1 MLVCGNVR
9 NRALL
14 DRVLRDYN
22 VDVVVHFAAESH
34 VDDSYKKP
42 HEFVRCNVEGTVT
55 LLEACRA
62 YGRVKRFVYVNTDE
76 VYGDSE
82 FGKSEKAKTELDIF
96 QPTNPYA
103 ASKASAE
110 HFVIECTTSPTSFLL
125 LRFACATRTVQGKC
139 PPK

>member
-22 VDVVVHFAAESH
+22 VDAVVHFAAESH

-55 LLEACRA
+55 LLEVCRA

-96 QPTNPYA
+96 
-103 ASKASAE
+103 
-110 HFVIECTTSPTSFLL
+110 
-125 LRFACATRTVQGKC
+125 
-139 PPK
+139 